1 MAERS
6 HRVLEPNTYQK
17 ENPVLWKNIPLA
29 LALILAIA
37 PAAAAQNV
45 DDAIELGRSLAET
58 GRQAVAAASLELSEA
73 ESAEFW
79 PAYREYQS
87 AIARVDDRFV
97 DLIGDYARGFGSL
110 TDEQAKSMAKDYFAI
125 EKDRLSVR
133 KKYFKKFRK
142 IVGDKKAVRFLQ
154 VENKMDAIMRFGL
167 AKEIP
172 LMR

>member
-1 MAERS
+1 MGIVNS
-6 HRVLEPNTYQK
+6 NT
-17 ENPVLWKNIPLA
+17 LWKTSLAA
-29 LALILAIA
+29 LALTLAIA
-37 PAAAAQNV
+37 PAAVAQNV
-45 DDAIELGRSLAET
+45 DDAIKLGRSLLET

-97 DLIGDYARGFGSL
+97 DLIRDYAESYGSF
-110 TDEQAKSMAKDYFAI
+110 TDQQAKSMALDHFAI
-125 EKDRLSVR
+125 EKDRLKVR

-142 IVGDKKAVRFLQ
+142 MVGEKKAVRFLQ
-154 VENKMDAIMRFGL
+154 VENKMDAIMRFAL
-167 AKEIP
+167 AEEIP